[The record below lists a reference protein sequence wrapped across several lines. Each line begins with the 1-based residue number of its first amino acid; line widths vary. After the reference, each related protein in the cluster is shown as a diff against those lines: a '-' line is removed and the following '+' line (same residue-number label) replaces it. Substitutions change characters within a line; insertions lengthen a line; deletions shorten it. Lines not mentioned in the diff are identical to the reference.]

1 MDSDFTEREE
11 NEDTLGYDILTI
23 ERTVVAGIRRMRTI
37 VAQAVIL
44 ILTEFNRLDIAHKAA
59 SVCRSIVL
67 VNKIFFDRR
76 TVDIKLAALIRNSF
90 TRQADDPLN
99 DIFVL
104 LGNMN
109 NDNIKALKFAEMI
122 ADQIG
127 KAECFVIEGRIHG
140 IAGYL
145 HWPHNEVG
153 DHHDHSHADEKILGK
168 IRESLCA
175 KNDGRTFDRLI
186 DFILTGNKG
195 SGQLAWEK
203 SYHLLAEA
211 IASKDAQPL
220 KTYLG
225 RWYSSNRGSEWYDT
239 HKEDD
244 EELLYCGYW
253 CFEAAAVA
261 KRAGIDDGLI
271 RDNKY
276 YPSDLT
282 GN

>member
-1 MDSDFTEREE
+1 MRDTRKSREYFDE
-11 NEDTLGYDILTI
+11 FIKDAQEALAEFEQDIKDGSI
-23 ERTVVAGIRRMRTI
+23 APDRIADI
-37 VAQAVIL
+37 QDYIL
-44 ILTEFNRLDIAHKAA
+44 IEKIDLLIARYSRGDDIALL
-59 SVCRSIVL
+59 RGEIEL
-67 VNKIFFDRR
+67 M
-76 TVDIKLAALIRNSF
+76 
-90 TRQADDPLN
+90 ADDLCKWW
-99 DIFVL
+99 DTDAYT
-104 LGNMN
+104 
-109 NDNIKALKFAEMI
+109 DNIRFASM
-122 ADQIG
+122 A
-127 KAECFVIEGRIHG
+127 
-140 IAGYL
+140 YL
-145 HWPHNEVG
+145 FG
-153 DHHDHSHADEKILGK
+153 ADEKILGK
-168 IRESLCA
+168 IRESLYA

-211 IASKDAQPL
+211 IALKDAQPL

-261 KRAGIDDGLI
+261 KRAGIDDALI

>member
-1 MDSDFTEREE
+1 MRDTRKNREYFDE
-11 NEDTLGYDILTI
+11 FIKDAQEALAEFEQDIKDGSI
-23 ERTVVAGIRRMRTI
+23 APDRIADI
-37 VAQAVIL
+37 QDYIL
-44 ILTEFNRLDIAHKAA
+44 IEKIDLLIARYSRGDDIALL
-59 SVCRSIVL
+59 RGEIEL
-67 VNKIFFDRR
+67 M
-76 TVDIKLAALIRNSF
+76 
-90 TRQADDPLN
+90 ADDLRKWW
-99 DIFVL
+99 DTDAYT
-104 LGNMN
+104 
-109 NDNIKALKFAEMI
+109 DNIRFASM
-122 ADQIG
+122 A
-127 KAECFVIEGRIHG
+127 
-140 IAGYL
+140 YL
-145 HWPHNEVG
+145 FG
-153 DHHDHSHADEKILGK
+153 TDEKILGK

-261 KRAGIDDGLI
+261 KRAGIDDALI